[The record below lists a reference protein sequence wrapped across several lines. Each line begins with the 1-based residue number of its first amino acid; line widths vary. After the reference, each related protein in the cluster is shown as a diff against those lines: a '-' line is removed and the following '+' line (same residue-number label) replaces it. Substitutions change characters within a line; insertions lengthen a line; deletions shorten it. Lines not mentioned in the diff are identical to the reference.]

1 MAKKIVLIIALI
13 VVLVGVGIV
22 AYIASNGKQEVK
34 TSTVTTA
41 ERKTEVG
48 KEASKQEETIN
59 PYANIVS
66 NMTQA
71 DKSSKLVATQRDR
84 SSKEVTETKLE
95 NGTEYKIADIT
106 PEIVLKD
113 KLFDTSIAD
122 ISINFEKYV
131 GKTISLEGLYF
142 MNGGYTFVGR
152 YSTNSLCPTCPA
164 GISYMEYEWDGD
176 KNFDLK
182 DEDSWI
188 RIVGTLRVG
197 NDGEDYYYIEASSIS
212 LMNEKGLTKV
222 DN

>member
-1 MAKKIVLIIALI
+1 MAKKIGLIIALI
-13 VVLVGVGIV
+13 AVLVGVGVV
-22 AYIASNGKQEVK
+22 AYVASNGKQEVK
-34 TSTVTTA
+34 TSAVTTA
-41 ERKTEVG
+41 ERQTEAG
-48 KEASKQEETIN
+48 KEASKQETNSVDNTNGLEKVN
-59 PYANIVS
+59 QN
-66 NMTQA
+66 
-71 DKSSKLVATQRDR
+71 KLVATQRDR
-84 SSKEVTETKLE
+84 TPKAVVEVNIE
-95 NGTEYKIADIT
+95 NGTEYKISDIE

-142 MNGGYTFVGR
+142 ENAGYTFVGR
-152 YSTNSLCPTCPA
+152 YSTSSMCPTCPT

-188 RIVGTLRVG
+188 KIIGTLRVG

-212 LMNEKGLTKV
+212 LMNEKGLTTV